1 MKYSNY
7 FFVFLCFRICLLL
20 LFILSVVPNLRGQ
33 SNETIYYT
41 NGSKIGTIDLETCD
55 TTFLFELPFPWGAND
70 LTFTREGILIGSH
83 GHRISIIDWENQIFT
98 PLPVI
103 GNYGFSALTTDKD
116 GRIIIAGTSNFGIVD
131 PVTGAFTSLG
141 PLPLELG
148 QKGDLTFYK
157 GRLLLSSRFGAPPI
171 NVLVEVNLDDPS
183 ASVILTELHF
193 PGEILHGLVTIMD
206 NCENQRVIIIGN
218 FSNPLLYEINMED
231 YSLIPLCVPPH
242 GFNGAALQTEYLA
255 SACDLLLDL
264 DFDNS
269 SGVPG
274 FDWQDSIRCMPYDGP
289 LCDEDVYVHAEARID
304 SLTVWLDGIPPDGN
318 KEYLWFGGYPGLSA
332 SVSVGNVITLV
343 NEGNVTH
350 LDWEQAILG
359 LRYRHD
365 GPTYTAGPRHIDFVL
380 HSAIR
385 EGDTVR
391 TTLFVPDGMPW
402 AGRDTTLSRCRNAG
416 DVSMLDLLSP
426 DVMSGGTFSTP
437 DVYWQTAL
445 SPDTLLVSY
454 IVTHPECPADTAWL
468 TLMALEAPIVNLG
481 PDQMLCHEEEFLLTT
496 DGSASY
502 TWQDGSTGASYLVTS
517 PGTYAVTATLP
528 NGCVT
533 FDQVNI
539 SFSSPPNIL
548 DEGVVK
554 LCPGDVHT
562 WYGQE
567 IVSPGVF
574 AHEITGISGCD
585 SLQYL
590 LEVQFDSQPDA
601 TLSGDT
607 IICAGNTV
615 ELVLS
620 PGYTYQW
627 SHGPTTAEVEIVQP
641 GNYEVTVSDET
652 SECIQVIKVEVKASP
667 DINISAVEALAP
679 TCPDDDEGTIVLGEV
694 TGGQPPLTLQLGGDI
709 IADNTSLSGYSPG
722 EYTLEIQDA
731 LGCKRTVVITIPEA
745 PGYGIVVPAEVI
757 IEPGTIT
764 TITVSGI
771 LPFPVHYEWSP
782 TSLIAWQEANRAGI
796 SAIES
801 GLLNVLVTDGN
812 GCMFEGVIRLIV
824 KDNIVLYVPTAF
836 SPNADG
842 INDVWM
848 PLPGGNREYFLSD
861 LRIFDRWGNLLHESA
876 GQAGVV
882 GWAGMAKG
890 KPCEAGVYV
899 YMFSVSKPGGER
911 NDYVGEI
918 QLVR

>member
-1 MKYSNY
+1 M
-7 FFVFLCFRICLLL
+7 FICVFTC
-20 LFILSVVPNLRGQ
+20 LRGQ
-33 SNETIYYT
+33 NNETIYYS

-55 TTFLFELPFPWGAND
+55 TTFLFELPFPWGVND
-70 LTFTREGILIGSH
+70 LAFTREGTLIGST
-83 GHRISIIDWENQIFT
+83 GHRIAIIDWENQIFT

-103 GNYGFSALTTDKD
+103 GNYGFSAMTTDKD

-141 PLPLELG
+141 PLPSNLG

-157 GRLLLSSRFGAPPI
+157 GRLLLTSHIGAPPI
-171 NVLVEVNLDDPS
+171 NALVEVNLEDPS
-183 ASVILTELHF
+183 SSNILTELYF

-218 FSNPLLYEINMED
+218 FSDPLLYELNMDD

-242 GFNGAALQTEYLA
+242 GFSGAALQTEYLA

-269 SGVPG
+269 SGVSG
-274 FDWQDSIRCMPYDGP
+274 FDWQDSIRCMPYDGS

-304 SLTVWLDGIPPDGN
+304 SMTVWLDGIPPDGN
-318 KEYLWFGGYPGLSA
+318 KEYLWFGGYPGLSV
-332 SVSVGNVITLV
+332 SVSVGNAITLV

-359 LRYRHD
+359 IRYRHD

-402 AGRDTTLSRCRNAG
+402 AGRDTTLSRCSNSG
-416 DVSMLDLLSP
+416 DISMLDLLSP
-426 DVMSGGTFSTP
+426 DATGGGTFSTLDMYWKP
-437 DVYWQTAL
+437 DL
-445 SPDTLLVSY
+445 SPDTLRVSY

-468 TLMALEAPIVNLG
+468 TLMALEAPFVNLG
-481 PDQMLCHEEEFLLTT
+481 PDQKLCHDEELLLTT

-502 TWQDGSTGASYLVTS
+502 TWQDGSPGASYLVTS

-533 FDQVNI
+533 FDQVDI

-607 IICAGNTV
+607 IICDGNTV

-627 SHGPTTAEVEIVQP
+627 SHGPTTARVEISQP

-652 SECIQVIKVEVKASP
+652 SVCIQFIKVEVKASP
-667 DINISAVEALAP
+667 DIDIPLVEVLAP
-679 TCPDDDEGTIVLGEV
+679 ACPDDAEGAIVLGEV
-694 TGGQPPLTLQLGGDI
+694 TGGQPPLTLLLDGDQV
-709 IADNTSLSGYSPG
+709 ANNSTLSGYPPG
-722 EYTLEIQDA
+722 TYVLEVRDA

-745 PGYGIVVPAEVI
+745 PGYGIIVPAEVI
-757 IEPGTIT
+757 IDPGTIT

-771 LPFPVHYEWSP
+771 LPLPVQYEWSP
-782 TSLIAWQEANRAGI
+782 TSLIAWQEENRAGI
-796 SAIES
+796 SANES

-812 GCMFEGVIRLIV
+812 GCTFEGVIRLIV

-842 INDVWM
+842 INDLWM
-848 PLPGGNREYFLSD
+848 PLPGGNTEYMLSD
-861 LRIFDRWGNLLHESA
+861 MRIFDRWGNLLHESA
-876 GQAGVV
+876 GQAGLV
-882 GWAGMAKG
+882 GWDGMANG
-890 KPCEAGVYV
+890 TLCEAGVYV
-899 YMFSVSKPGGER
+899 YMFSVSGSGGEKY
-911 NDYVGEI
+911 DYVGEV